1 MWIPPSPQLPLSV
14 RHRVTAL
21 RRSDQSCRYGHTV
34 LQFLAG
40 VGVVVYGVYMIA
52 TARRTSARKGDRRFL
67 GYPSHSI
74 ANIRLVGTG
83 FCLIGIVIAASALGF
98 WG

>member
-1 MWIPPSPQLPLSV
+1 MPRSARADERSSL
-14 RHRVTAL
+14 L
-21 RRSDQSCRYGHTV
+21 RWRYGHLV

-40 VGVVVYGVYMIA
+40 VGAALYGVYMIA
-52 TARRTSARKGDRRFL
+52 TARRTAAQKGDRRFF
-67 GYPSHSI
+67 GYPSYSV

-83 FCLIGIVIAASALGF
+83 FCLIGIGIATGALGF